1 MRVRLSL
8 LKPHIICL
16 FRRSNL
22 LVIHIK
28 AQNFRIVIFKFL
40 ILNWLID
47 FDLLRL
53 ILQEIR
59 LREVCVT
66 KLFRL
71 LNLELDRCHLPLLDC
86 VLELMNVFS
95 RFELLRFDEAINDWL
110 LLVYLRLVKVAL
122 LNKLL
127 LFFLPVFSFFF
138 KFTYFFQKLL
148 VL

>member
-1 MRVRLSL
+1 MLSL

-66 KLFRL
+66 KLFTL
-71 LNLELDRCHLPLLDC
+71 LNLKLDRCHLSLLDC
-86 VLELMNVFS
+86 VLELMNVFF
-95 RFELLRFDEAINDWL
+95 RFELLRSDEAINDWL

-127 LFFLPVFSFFF
+127 LFFLPIFSFFF